1 QALEEQVW
9 DLLHEADKV
18 AEENK
23 EKSQVYDAM
32 AETLGDAWDGLIIM
46 LEKRQAL
53 LELTTVFF
61 ENALEFAV
69 KIDQVEDFLKNAQEF
84 DNIDS
89 LRELLLQQ
97 EHHTKELLE
106 KSFALLNKSQELTE
120 FIEEFKCEGPNANP
134 EMIQGAHSS
143 CLKIDNLL
151 EMLQDRRRQLNKF
164 LKHQRQGL
172 EQDLQIC
179 LWHQQENQ
187 VG

>member
-1 QALEEQVW
+1 QALEDKVW
-9 DLLHEADKV
+9 DLLDEADKV

-23 EKSQVYDAM
+23 EKGQVYDAM
-32 AETLGDAWDGLIIM
+32 AETLGDAWGALIIM

-53 LELTTVFF
+53 LELTSVFF

-106 KSFALLNKSQELTE
+106 KSFALLNKSQDLTQ
-120 FIEEFKCEGPNANP
+120 FIEEFKSEGPNANP
-134 EMIQGAHSS
+134 ELIQGAHSS

-151 EMLQDRRRQLNKF
+151 EMLQDRRRQLDKF
-164 LKHQRQGL
+164 LRHQRQGL
-172 EQDLQIC
+172 EQVLQIC
-179 LWHQQENQ
+179 LWHQQESQ
-187 VG
+187 VR

>member
-1 QALEEQVW
+1 QALEDKVW

-32 AETLGDAWDGLIIM
+32 AETLGDAWDALIIM

-53 LELTTVFF
+53 LELTSVFF

-69 KIDQVEDFLKNAQEF
+69 KIDQVEDFLKNTKEF

-89 LRELLLQQ
+89 LKELLLQQ

-106 KSFALLNKSQELTE
+106 KSLALLNRSQDLTQ

-134 EMIQGAHSS
+134 ELIQGAHSS

-151 EMLQDRRRQLNKF
+151 EVLQDRRRQLDKF
-164 LKHQRQGL
+164 LRHQRQAL
-172 EQDLQIC
+172 EQVLQIC

-187 VG
+187 VR

>member
-1 QALEEQVW
+1 QALEDEVW
-9 DLLHEADKV
+9 GLLHEADKA

-23 EKSQVYDAM
+23 EKSHVYDAM
-32 AETLGDAWDGLIIM
+32 AETLGDAWDALIIM

-53 LELTTVFF
+53 LELTAVFF
-61 ENALEFAV
+61 ENALEFAI
-69 KIDQVEDFLKNAQEF
+69 KIDQVEDFLKNSQAF

-106 KSFALLNKSQELTE
+106 KSLALLNKSQELTA
-120 FIEEFKCEGPNANP
+120 FIEEFKYEGPNVTP
-134 EMIQGAHSS
+134 ELIQGAHSS

-151 EMLQDRRRQLNKF
+151 EMLQDRRRQLDRF

-172 EQDLQIC
+172 EQVLQIY
-179 LWHQQENQ
+179 LWHEQENQ
-187 VG
+187 V

>member
-18 AEENK
+18 AEGNK
-23 EKSQVYDAM
+23 EKNQIYEAM
-32 AETLGDAWDGLIIM
+32 AETLGDSWDALIIM

-84 DNIDS
+84 NNIDS

-97 EHHTKELLE
+97 DHHTKELLE

-151 EMLQDRRRQLNKF
+151 EMLQDRRRHLNKF

-172 EQDLQIC
+172 EQVLQIC

-187 VG
+187 V

>member
-1 QALEEQVW
+1 QALEDQVW
-9 DLLHEADKV
+9 HLLHEADKA
-18 AEENK
+18 AEENE

-32 AETLGDAWDGLIIM
+32 AETLGDAWDALIIM
-46 LEKRQAL
+46 LEKRQTL
-53 LELTTVFF
+53 LKLTSVFF
-61 ENALEFAV
+61 ENALQFAV

-106 KSFALLNKSQELTE
+106 KSLALLNKSQELTE
-120 FIEEFKCEGPNANP
+120 FIEEFKCEGPNENP
-134 EMIQGAHSS
+134 ELIQGAHSS
-143 CLKIDNLL
+143 CLKIDSLL
-151 EMLQDRRRQLNKF
+151 EMLQDRRRQLDRF

-172 EQDLQIC
+172 EQVLQIC

-187 VG
+187 VK